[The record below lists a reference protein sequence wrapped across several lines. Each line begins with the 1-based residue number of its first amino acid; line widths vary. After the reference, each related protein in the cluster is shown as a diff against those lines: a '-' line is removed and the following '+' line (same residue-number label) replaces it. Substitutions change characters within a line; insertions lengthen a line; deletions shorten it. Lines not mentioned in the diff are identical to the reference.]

1 MPGEANMR
9 KFGPCAIPI
18 PGPLNVR
25 LVTFYVQDAGY
36 GDTDL
41 IMYMH
46 AEAALER
53 CLERVSVKACGALSR
68 KPWPLYEE
76 LKAAAEGGESNSSHE
91 VSVADRRRSRVLD
104 SIRTTRLGMS
114 FNVGQVVAFY

>member
-1 MPGEANMR
+1 MR

-53 CLERVSVKACGALSR
+53 CLERAERESVWR
-68 KPWPLYEE
+68 FKPEAM
-76 LKAAAEGGESNSSHE
+76 AAKS
-91 VSVADRRRSRVLD
+91 
-104 SIRTTRLGMS
+104 
-114 FNVGQVVAFY
+114 